1 MVYVTHFKCLRC
13 GEVYTIEEL
22 GKIPRCT
29 ICNSALDVVYD
40 YDSIRSAILKDD
52 FMRAPPSHWKYWAF
66 LPAMDLSRIVTLG
79 EGHTPLLENK
89 RLTGFIE
96 AGRVLIKYEAMNP
109 TGSFKD
115 RGSSLEVTK
124 ALELKNR
131 EVALASTGNMGASVA
146 AYAAFAGLK
155 CRVYVPAI
163 TPPTKIKQMEAYGAE
178 VVRVDGDYVDAM
190 RLAEKY
196 VMAQEDTF
204 LTGDYVWRCE
214 GTKTVGFEI
223 LDQLYWRTPDAIFVP
238 IGNGTLTWGLYSALK
253 DLARVGITERIPR
266 IIGVQAEGCSP
277 IVKSWEEGVER
288 ITPVHDPQTVASALA
303 CGDPIYGL
311 YALRAIRES
320 RGTAVTVSDSE
331 ILHAQKLLGAH
342 GIFVEPSGA
351 VAYAG
356 ALKIK
361 EKLDEQVI
369 VALATGHGLKGI

>member
-1 MVYVTHFKCLRC
+1 MVYVTHFKCLKC
-13 GEVYTIEEL
+13 GAVYRIEEV

-29 ICNSALDVVYD
+29 LCNSALDVVYD
-40 YDSIRSAILKDD
+40 YDSIRSALLKDD
-52 FMRAPPSHWKYWAF
+52 FMRDAPSHWKYWAF
-66 LPAMDLSRIVTLG
+66 LPAMDLSRIVSLG
-79 EGHTPLLENK
+79 EGHTPLLENS
-89 RLTGFIE
+89 RLTELVG

-131 EVALASTGNMGASVA
+131 EVVLASTGNMGASVA
-146 AYAAFAGLK
+146 AYAAFAGLR
-155 CRVYVPAI
+155 CRVYVPGI
-163 TPPTKIKQMEAYGAE
+163 THPTKIKQMQAYGAE
-178 VVRVDGDYVDAM
+178 VVEVEGDYVDAM
-190 RLAEKY
+190 RLAEEY
-196 VMAQEDTF
+196 VEAEDGSF

-223 LDQLYWRTPDAIFVP
+223 LDQLYWRIPDVIFVP

-253 DLARVGITERIPR
+253 DLTRVGITERMPR
-266 IIGVQAEGCSP
+266 IIGVQAETCSP
-277 IVKSWEEGVER
+277 IVKAWERGVER
-288 ITPVHDPQTVASALA
+288 ITPIHDPQTVASALA

-320 RGTAVTVSDSE
+320 RGIAMSVSDEE
-331 ILHAQKLLGAH
+331 ILRAQRLLGTH

-351 VAYAG
+351 VALAG

-361 EKLDEQVI
+361 EKLEEQTV
-369 VALATGHGLKGI
+369 VCLATGHGLKGI